1 MENRFDFITGVVAV
15 CVAGYA
21 AVMLDYVAHDDLGFS
36 SAQIGPGERL
46 DVRVILLRAAG
57 DKPAERQGEQGGMTA
72 TGRCHPKFDNQVGF
86 SNRLSAPATLK
97 WSHLNVRNVAFGK
110 DCWLGKILTGWS
122 ICLDF

>member
-36 SAQIGPGERL
+36 SAQIGQGA
-46 DVRVILLRAAG
+46 VIAAILLARAAG

-72 TGRCHPKFDNQVGF
+72 TGRCHQKFDNQVGF
-86 SNRLSAPATLK
+86 SNRLSAPATPKMVTLEREK
-97 WSHLNVRNVAFGK
+97 RRVRERLLAAAKF
-110 DCWLGKILTGWS
+110 
-122 ICLDF
+122 